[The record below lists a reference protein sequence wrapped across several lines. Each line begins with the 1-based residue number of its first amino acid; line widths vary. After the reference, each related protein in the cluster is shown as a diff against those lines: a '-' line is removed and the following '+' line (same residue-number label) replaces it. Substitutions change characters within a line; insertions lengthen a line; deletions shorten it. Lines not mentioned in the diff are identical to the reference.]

1 MGHSKLR
8 IGFFEIIMFT
18 LYLPVVTGIY
28 AILLEFA
35 GIRESLLESYHFILH
50 VLVVAGFAFAVA
62 RQLSKWLNPD

>member
-1 MGHSKLR
+1 
-8 IGFFEIIMFT
+8 MFT

-50 VLVVAGFAFAVA
+50 VLVVAGFAFVVA